1 METVNG
7 LRQKLSDFI
16 EKNKGKISLSD
27 EYVVS
32 VALETELKI
41 EKLLINSWMYPPR
54 LKALEDIFY
63 KKIDFFW

>member
-27 EYVVS
+27 EYVVN

-41 EKLLINSWMYPPR
+41 EKLLINN
-54 LKALEDIFY
+54 
-63 KKIDFFW
+63 

>member
-7 LRQKLSDFI
+7 LREKLSDFI

-32 VALETELKI
+32 ISLETELKI
-41 EKLLINSWMYPPR
+41 EKLLINS
-54 LKALEDIFY
+54 
-63 KKIDFFW
+63 